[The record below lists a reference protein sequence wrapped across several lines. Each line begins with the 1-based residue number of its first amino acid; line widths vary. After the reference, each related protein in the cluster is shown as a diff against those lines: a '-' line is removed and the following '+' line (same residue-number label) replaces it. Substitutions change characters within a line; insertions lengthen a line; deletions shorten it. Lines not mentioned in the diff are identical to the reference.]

1 MARWLYRL
9 GQAAYHRRWWVVGVW
24 LVLVATVITLGSA
37 FGGTLTNQI
46 TIPGIESQ
54 RASDLLAAQFPAA
67 NGGTLRTVF
76 AAPNGGNLNDQAA
89 QSAITTSLN
98 AAGKVNG
105 VINVSS
111 LTVSPKGTVGFADV
125 LFVQPPEQVPDA
137 EKNAVKSAMQPAQSA
152 GLEVEY
158 GGSAETTD
166 TQVGGPGEIIGV
178 IVAAIVLF
186 ITLRALIAAGLPIL
200 TAIVG
205 VAIGMLGVQFLAR
218 FVTLPNTTTA
228 LSTMIGLAVGIDYA
242 LFIVSRHREQLSDP
256 NMSVG
261 ESIGR
266 AIGTAGSAVVFA
278 GLTVVIA
285 LSALSAARIPFLTA
299 MGLAAAGTVA
309 SAVIVA
315 LTLVP
320 ALLGFMGERVRPRA
334 NQVVETQTPE
344 KPSRHSSFWGRW
356 GQLIQR
362 APAVVLVI
370 GAALLLVMS
379 IPVLHMRL
387 GLPSNETQPTG
398 RTLHKSYELLTQGF
412 GPGFNATIIFV
423 VDARNIPADQRDA
436 VATQVSQTIGKDP
449 DVANATPPTF
459 NQAHSVAIVS
469 VVPKTGPDDDA
480 TTNLVNRLRAAPE
493 RLVTQAGGDAYVTGM
508 TAAAIDISA
517 KLAAALPLF
526 IGIIVI
532 LAMLLLLIAF
542 RSIIVPIKAVAG
554 FLLSIGASM
563 GLTVLVFQD
572 GHLIGLFQVA
582 AAAPIVSFIPILL
595 IGILFGLAMDYEV
608 FLVSRMREHFHHSD
622 DPEEAVLG
630 GLSQSGRVVC
640 AAALIMSSV
649 FAGFLFTQDPII
661 KSIAFALTVGVLIDA
676 FVVRMTLVPAVMLL
690 LGRVAW
696 QLPSWLHQSLP
707 HVDIEGASLP
717 RRREQRE
724 ATVSAE
730 TTT

>member
-9 GQAAYHRRWWVVGVW
+9 GTAAFHRRWWVVSVW
-24 LVLVATVITLGSA
+24 VLLVVAVVSLGSA
-37 FGGTLTNQI
+37 FGGTLTSQI

-54 RASDLLAAQFPAA
+54 RASDLLGAQFPAA
-67 NGGTLRTVF
+67 NGGTLRAVF

-89 QSAITTSLN
+89 QTAIKNSLT
-98 AAGKVNG
+98 AAGNVNG

-111 LTVSPKGTVGFADV
+111 LTVSPQGAVAFADV
-125 LFVQPPEQVPDA
+125 LFAQPPEQVPNS
-137 EKNAVKSAMQPAQSA
+137 EKNAVQSAMQPARAA

-158 GGSAETTD
+158 GGSAETTSSA
-166 TQVGGPGEIIGV
+166 VGGPGEIIGV
-178 IVAAIVLF
+178 VVAAIVLF
-186 ITLRALIAAGLPIL
+186 ITLRVLIAAGLPIL

-205 VAIGMLGVQFLAR
+205 VAIGLLGVQFLAR

-228 LSTMIGLAVGIDYA
+228 LATMIGLAVGIDYA

-256 NMSVG
+256 NMSVS

-309 SAVIVA
+309 IAVIVA

-320 ALLGFMGERVRPRA
+320 ALLGFMGERVRPRG
-334 NQVVETQTPE
+334 NQPVESATAA
-344 KPSRHSSFWGRW
+344 KPSSHPSVWGRW
-356 GQLIQR
+356 GHLIRR
-362 APAVVLVI
+362 APSIVLVV
-370 GAALLLVMS
+370 GAALLLAMS

-387 GLPSNETQPTG
+387 GLPSNETEPTG
-398 RTLHKSYELLTQGF
+398 STLHKSYELLTQGF
-412 GPGFNATIIFV
+412 GPGFNAAIIFV
-423 VDARNIPADQRDA
+423 VDARDIPTDQRNA
-436 VATQVSQTIGKDP
+436 VATHVANMIRQDS
-449 DVANATPPTF
+449 DVATATPPTF
-459 NQAHSVAIVS
+459 NQAQSVAIVS

-480 TTNLVNRLRAAPE
+480 TTNLVQRLRAAPE
-493 RLVTQAGGDAYVTGM
+493 HLVTQAGGVAYVTGM

-517 KLAAALPLF
+517 KLSAALPLF
-526 IGIIVI
+526 IGIIVV

-542 RSIIVPIKAVAG
+542 RSIVVPVKAVAG

-608 FLVSRMREHFHHSD
+608 FLVSRMREHFHHFNDS
-622 DPEEAVLG
+622 EEAVVG

-690 LGRVAW
+690 VGRVAW
-696 QLPSWLHQSLP
+696 RLPSWLHRALP
-707 HVDIEGASLP
+707 HVDIEGASLS
-717 RRREQRE
+717 RRTPERV
-724 ATVSAE
+724 AVSSE
-730 TTT
+730 VSD